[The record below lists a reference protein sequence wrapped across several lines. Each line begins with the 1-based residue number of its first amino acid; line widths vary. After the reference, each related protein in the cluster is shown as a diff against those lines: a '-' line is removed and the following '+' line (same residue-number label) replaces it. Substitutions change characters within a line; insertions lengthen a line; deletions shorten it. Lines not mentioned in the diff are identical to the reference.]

1 VVLSFAGVTPYSLIS
16 DSNER
21 SYGDMASR
29 LTQSDGGFRFDRL
42 ANGWWVGRF
51 EVLERMGI
59 PHAVTTRE
67 GPDVMEVRHNIDA
80 VGREISGVLG
90 LDGVAFLEQVHGG
103 DALKCAESGRTGKG
117 DGLVTGQSGLGV
129 LGKSAD
135 CPIVLIAEKGGA
147 AVGFAHA
154 SWRSTVAGIVPAV
167 VGEMVNLGCS
177 ARNLV
182 ACICP
187 SAGPECYEVGPEVR
201 RAAVDG
207 LGARAHA
214 FFEPGPRGKDRFDLW
229 AANADALVRAGLEPG
244 SVHTAGLCTLCRN
257 DVFPSYRR
265 EGESAGRFAAVIGKP
280 GPDTARR
287 S

>member
-1 VVLSFAGVTPYSLIS
+1 
-16 DSNER
+16 
-21 SYGDMASR
+21 
-29 LTQSDGGFRFDRL
+29 
-42 ANGWWVGRF
+42 
-51 EVLERMGI
+51 
-59 PHAVTTRE
+59 
-67 GPDVMEVRHNIDA
+67 MEVRHNIYGA
-80 VGREISGVLG
+80 GREISGALG

-103 DALKCAESGRTGKG
+103 DALTCTQAGKAGTG
-117 DGLVTGQSGLGV
+117 DGLITTQSGLGV

-135 CPIVLIAEKGGA
+135 CPIVLIAEKKGRV
-147 AVGFAHA
+147 VGFAHA

-167 VGEMVNLGCS
+167 LGEIVSLGCL
-177 ARNLV
+177 AKNLV

-201 RAAVDG
+201 QAAVDG
-207 LGARAHA
+207 LGDHADA
-214 FFEPGPRGKDRFDLW
+214 FFEPGPRGKDHFDLW
-229 AANADALVRAGLEPG
+229 SANADALIRAGLEPG

-280 GPDTARR
+280 GPGTARR